1 MEDILDMLEGFI
13 DLVSSLGEFV
23 LDWIKDLLYIIELLS
38 TIILNLPSIFGW
50 MPVPVFATVSSIF
63 GVVVLYKILG
73 REG

>member
-1 MEDILDMLEGFI
+1 MEDILDMLEGFV

>member
-23 LDWIKDLLYIIELLS
+23 LDWIKDLLYIIELLT

-63 GVVVLYKILG
+63 GVVVVYKILG

>member
-38 TIILNLPSIFGW
+38 TIILNLPDIFGW

-63 GVVVLYKILG
+63 GVVVIYKILG